1 MPPKKVYVERGLGS
15 GRRIQK
21 GYIASTYETLTSPE
35 NSAMV
40 KAIAAFGVS
49 LRLPVHPTTR
59 ESTLVFGHSLTN
71 MVQAG
76 VAFLASPF
84 GEFLLP
90 P

>member
-49 LRLPVHPTTR
+49 RRIP
-59 ESTLVFGHSLTN
+59 
-71 MVQAG
+71 QAK
-76 VAFLASPF
+76 
-84 GEFLLP
+84 
-90 P
+90 